1 MNRTLIFAAVVTG
14 LLFMIPNKSNIPSG
28 IAIPLLTALLTKYTM
43 GDWDKGFRWTLTDIL
58 YWVSILG
65 VSWTTLKL
73 LT

>member
-1 MNRTLIFAAVVTG
+1 MNRTLIFAVLVTG
-14 LLFMIPNKSNIPSG
+14 LLFMIPNKSNIPNG
-28 IAIPLLTALLTKYTM
+28 IAIPTLTALLTKYTM
-43 GDWDKGFRWTLTDIL
+43 GDWDSGFRWTSMDIP